1 MLISN
6 LDHYVLTVK
15 DIAVSCDFYN
25 KVLGLE
31 IISFGENRKALRIGS
46 QKINLH
52 QAGEE
57 IMPCAKHPTP
67 GSADL
72 CFITPGSISDFKDH
86 LAEYG
91 VAIEL
96 GPVPRNGVLGKMSSL
111 YLRDP
116 DQNLI
121 EISQYI

>member
-6 LDHYVLTVK
+6 LDHFVLTVK
-15 DIAVSCDFYN
+15 DIAVSCAFYTN
-25 KVLGLE
+25 VLGLE

-52 QAGEE
+52 QAGKE
-57 IMPCAKHPTP
+57 ILPCAKHPTP

-72 CFITPGSISDFKDH
+72 CFITPESISDFKDH
-86 LAEYG
+86 LAEHG

>member
-6 LDHYVLTVK
+6 LDHFVLTVK
-15 DIAVSCDFYN
+15 DIAVSCNFYN
-25 KVLGLE
+25 SVLGLE
-31 IISFGENRKALRIGS
+31 IISFGGNRKALRIGS

-72 CFITPGSISDFKDH
+72 CFITPASISDFKNH
-86 LAEYG
+86 LAEYN
-91 VAIEL
+91 VEIEL
-96 GPVPRNGVLGKMSSL
+96 GPVPRNGAQGKMSSL
-111 YLRDP
+111 YFRDP
-116 DQNLI
+116 DHNLI